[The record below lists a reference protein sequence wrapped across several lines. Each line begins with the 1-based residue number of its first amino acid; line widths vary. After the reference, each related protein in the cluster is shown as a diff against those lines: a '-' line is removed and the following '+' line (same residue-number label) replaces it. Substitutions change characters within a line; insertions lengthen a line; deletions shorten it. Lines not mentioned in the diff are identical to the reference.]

1 MSIFICTSNQGK
13 LREFS
18 NLLNDNENI
27 VGLAELKKVE
37 NIQQIEA
44 IENSDYFLSNALIKI
59 LSALKYILD
68 NHDISEFKAIKKIL
82 VDDSG
87 LCVPELNYLPGVHS
101 ATYAGEPKSDEKN
114 RKKLTEQLNKQ
125 EKYINFKN
133 EKRLQAFFVCFLIE
147 LDLTGIIINKDDFK
161 IVDGKSLVNNR
172 VIELE
177 RNYLDKVNL
186 NIEGGSFSQNI
197 PISSL
202 LEGFNKE
209 IYINIHYG
217 FCSGEISNIEQ
228 NKILGTG
235 HGYDHMFY
243 SCENRELSFASIPL
257 VEKNRKS
264 HRAFALNAMVKS
276 FSK

>member
-13 LREFS
+13 LKEFS
-18 NLLNDNENI
+18 NLLNNNEDI
-27 VGLAELKKVE
+27 IGLVELKKVE

-59 LSALKYILD
+59 LSALKYIID
-68 NHDISEFKAIKKIL
+68 NKEISEFKAIHKIL

-101 ATYAGEPKSDEKN
+101 ATYAGEPKNDENN
-114 RKKLTEQLNKQ
+114 RNKLIKELNEL
-125 EKYINFKN
+125 EKYFIFKN

-147 LDLTGIIINKDDFK
+147 LDLTEIHDLKETIKIIDA
-161 IVDGKSLVNNR
+161 KSLVIKS
-172 VIELE
+172 VIEFE
-177 RNYLDKVNL
+177 RNCLEKVNL
-186 NIEGGSFSQNI
+186 NIDGGSFSQSM

-202 LEGFNKE
+202 LKGFNKE
-209 IYINIHYG
+209 IHIKVHYG
-217 FCSGEISNIEQ
+217 FCSGEISNLEQ

-243 SCENRELSFASIPL
+243 SLSNRDLSFASIPL
-257 VEKNRKS
+257 EEKNKKS
-264 HRAFALNAMVKS
+264 HRAFALNAMLKS
-276 FSK
+276 LKK